1 MLRGFHHSGCY
12 RCSVGDK
19 APSLELRVVLQG
31 IRRCPR
37 GRGRFPLCLHAYPT
51 GAHLPST
58 QGLAGGCGDSPA
70 PRVPPPPCPQ
80 IQVPLA
86 PAEAAAPSAHQ
97 QGRKKG
103 LASQTPPRTQSLRW
117 CHQLCSGLSELCAL
131 SCPQRSP
138 CDSPSCF
145 RARSFQFSAI
155 PVTPALAPARACL
168 LLASAPRERVIC
180 CFVFFLVTY
189 FCLIW
194 VARKHPGPL
203 PPHCHCPAVPPAPRG
218 GRAAP
223 TESFSGRRGRA
234 DASPPRARGCPG
246 PTTALFPF
254 LSPPRSACLTQ
265 PAETGGESWTL
276 ATVNTRR

>member
-1 MLRGFHHSGCY
+1 M
-12 RCSVGDK
+12 
-19 APSLELRVVLQG
+19 VLQG

-145 RARSFQFSAI
+145 RAWSFQFSAI
-155 PVTPALAPARACL
+155 PVNPALAPARACL

-180 CFVFFLVTY
+180 CFFFFFGNVFLPHLGCQEAPRPSSTA
-189 FCLIW
+189 L
-194 VARKHPGPL
+194 PL
-203 PPHCHCPAVPPAPRG
+203 PSGASCSQGRAGSTHGKPQWQKGQSRRVPPQDTGVPRTHHCPLPFPLASQVSVPDPACG
-218 GRAAP
+218 N
-223 TESFSGRRGRA
+223 RRGKL
-234 DASPPRARGCPG
+234 DPG
-246 PTTALFPF
+246 HSQHQAVMWQAGKRRF
-254 LSPPRSACLTQ
+254 LGQEEHEQR
-265 PAETGGESWTL
+265 
-276 ATVNTRR
+276 